1 FFSVNGQ
8 FTKEELLERI
18 SKYEN
23 ISKNIILIVS
33 CVSYWART
41 IHIPLLSKA
50 LARATDRLE
59 RGSGLTIWLNLRWYP
74 LIMQFYAL
82 GIAAFE
88 NKKYDTLFN
97 IFFIKLD
104 SSLSSNGKPLYFSEA
119 ISNAILELTR
129 QDVFKQLPGFERHF
143 VPMSEHL
150 HTILQSLIDDTLFI
164 GKNYENAFDDFECF
178 FALVIADLHHQQERT
193 VWGPIGR
200 FGWKEKRS
208 YNSPL
213 SNMIKEAKEQGV
225 NWAPLKC
232 GFFGGDISR
241 FSLVA
246 DEYLKGI
253 SNLHWY

>member
-1 FFSVNGQ
+1 MAASPDFFSVNGQ

-97 IFFIKLD
+97 IFLCH
-104 SSLSSNGKPLYFSEA
+104 S
-119 ISNAILELTR
+119 
-129 QDVFKQLPGFERHF
+129 
-143 VPMSEHL
+143 
-150 HTILQSLIDDTLFI
+150 
-164 GKNYENAFDDFECF
+164 
-178 FALVIADLHHQQERT
+178 
-193 VWGPIGR
+193 
-200 FGWKEKRS
+200 
-208 YNSPL
+208 
-213 SNMIKEAKEQGV
+213 
-225 NWAPLKC
+225 
-232 GFFGGDISR
+232 
-241 FSLVA
+241 
-246 DEYLKGI
+246 
-253 SNLHWY
+253 